1 MPEAENPQTQFEAPS
16 EMRPKISIV
25 LPVYNERTNLE
36 PLLEAIRS
44 THRSELADRCDLE
57 VLFVDDGST
66 DGSTDILKELAKR
79 YNEVRAVLLARNFGH
94 QAAISAGYEHA
105 SGSAIVAMDSD
116 LQHPVEKIPDLV
128 ARWED
133 GYDVVYAVRDADH
146 GGFLK
151 RWCSRGFYAIFNAL
165 SSTKI
170 LPGSADYRLIT
181 SQVRDALAQLPER
194 CRFLRGLIPWLGFR
208 STSVSYTPKRRRSGK
223 PKYRLWHS
231 VGLSIMAFTGFSIA
245 PLRAFVLMGA
255 IFLLIS
261 LGYLVYCVVD
271 WLAGGS
277 IVRGWPSIV
286 ALVVLTQGLM
296 LIAFGIQAEYLAKI
310 MLEVKRRPE
319 YIVERVIDGT
329 EKNGERTRVLR
340 KTPGLTKTPN
350 GSANSTG
357 SPASSPD

>member
-1 MPEAENPQTQFEAPS
+1 
-16 EMRPKISIV
+16 MRHKLSIV
-25 LPVYNERTNLE
+25 LPVYNERENLE

-44 THRSELADRCDLE
+44 TYRSELADRYDLE

-66 DGSTDILKELAKR
+66 DGSTEILKELANR
-79 YNEVRAVLLARNFGH
+79 SNEIRVVMLARNFGH
-94 QAAISAGYEHA
+94 QAAISAGYEYA
-105 SGSAIVAMDSD
+105 TGAAIVAMDSD
-116 LQHPVEKIPDLV
+116 LQHPVERIPDLV

-146 GGFLK
+146 GAFLK
-151 RWCSRGFYAIFNAL
+151 RWCSRGFYAVFNAL

-181 SQVRDALAQLPER
+181 SQVRDSLAQLPER
-194 CRFLRGLIPWLGFR
+194 CRFLRGLIHWLGFR

-223 PKYRLWHS
+223 PKYRFWHS
-231 VGLSIMAFTGFSIA
+231 LGLSITAFTGFSIA
-245 PLRAFVLMGA
+245 PLRAFVLLGG

-261 LGYLVYCVVD
+261 LGYLAYCIVN

-277 IVRGWPSIV
+277 IVRGWPSLV

-319 YIVERVIDGT
+319 YVVKQVIEGT
-329 EKNGERTRVLR
+329 EKNGEGVQVVRNS
-340 KTPGLTKTPN
+340 PGVKPPN
-350 GSANSTG
+350 GSVTSTG
-357 SPASSPD
+357 APSSSPD